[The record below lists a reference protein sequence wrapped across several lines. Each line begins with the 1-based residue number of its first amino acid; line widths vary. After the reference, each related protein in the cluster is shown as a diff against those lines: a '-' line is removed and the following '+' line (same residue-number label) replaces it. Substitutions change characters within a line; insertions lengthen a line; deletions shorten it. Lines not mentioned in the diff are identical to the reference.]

1 MTNETTADVCGYF
14 DQLLIQPFACIIVI
28 GIDVKVTSTERFKV
42 LGFEE
47 CSRRNGNALVTTRQ
61 DTPAVATA
69 LSYEERFLWFEHLQH
84 RSIIDVALAALG
96 ELEPRERV
104 GWCKPTPL
112 NTCQPPILIV
122 VWNL

>member
-1 MTNETTADVCGYF
+1 MTDKTTADACGYF
-14 DQLLIQPFACIIVI
+14 DQLLIQPLASIIVI

-69 LSYEERFLWFEHLQH
+69 LSYEERFVRFEQLQH
-84 RSIIDVALAALG
+84 RTIVDVALTTFG
-96 ELEPRERV
+96 ELESRKR
-104 GWCKPTPL
+104 
-112 NTCQPPILIV
+112 I
-122 VWNL
+122 